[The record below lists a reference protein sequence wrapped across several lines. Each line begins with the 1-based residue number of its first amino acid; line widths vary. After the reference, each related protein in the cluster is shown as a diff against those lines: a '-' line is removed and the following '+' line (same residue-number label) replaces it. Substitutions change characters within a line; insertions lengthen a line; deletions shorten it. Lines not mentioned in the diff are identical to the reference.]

1 MNSPAHDSGDLP
13 SLLRFENNVVLGWL
27 LVWPLRSSGAA
38 KTWHVHLQTL
48 EYIRE
53 LECPAKMSGDYV
65 QNFRIFLP
73 AGDFRRFEIKQKK
86 LIREIQK
93 IPTVFVSHSF

>member
-1 MNSPAHDSGDLP
+1 MNEKPRADLHCY
-13 SLLRFENNVVLGWL
+13 LHEVM
-27 LVWPLRSSGAA
+27 
-38 KTWHVHLQTL
+38 
-48 EYIRE
+48 II
-53 LECPAKMSGDYV
+53 YV

-93 IPTVFVSHSF
+93 IPTVFVFHSF